1 MGEAMGGAPPLL
13 PGRSLHGSE
22 GAGEPAFDSEMG
34 SSCREPELFE
44 PEMAINSECDIN
56 TELPG
61 TITKSEQS
69 ACSKNISSESY
80 LETLASPT

>member
-34 SSCREPELFE
+34 SSCREPELLE
-44 PEMAINSECDIN
+44 PDMAINSECDIN

-69 ACSKNISSESY
+69 A
-80 LETLASPT
+80 